1 MYYPAHRH
9 DNTNSRSHPMLNLFR
24 SATQNPAADIVA
36 RVNSGQVV
44 LVDIRDPSEIRATGK
59 AQGALAIPLSVL
71 RMKADPQSPDH
82 DSRLSPDAA
91 IALYCAS
98 GARSSMARGMLQ
110 QLGFRDVTNIGGL
123 SDWQRAG
130 GAITR

>member
-1 MYYPAHRH
+1 MLAYKTKSP
-9 DNTNSRSHPMLNLFR
+9 NLRSLPMLSLFR
-24 SATQNPAADIVA
+24 SAAQNPVTDIVA

-44 LVDIRDPSEIRATGK
+44 LVDIRDPSEVRTTGK
-59 AQGALAIPLSVL
+59 AQGAISIPLSVL
-71 RMKADPQSPDH
+71 RMKADPKSPDH
-82 DSRLSPDAA
+82 DPRLSPDAA

-98 GARSSMARGMLQ
+98 GARSSMARGMLE
-110 QLGFRDVTNIGGL
+110 QLGFRNVTNLGGL

>member
-1 MYYPAHRH
+1 MLAYKTKSP
-9 DNTNSRSHPMLNLFR
+9 NLRSLPMLSLFR
-24 SATQNPAADIVA
+24 SAAQNPVTDIVA

-44 LVDIRDPSEIRATGK
+44 LVDIRDPSEVRTTGK
-59 AQGALAIPLSVL
+59 AQGAISIPLSVL
-71 RMKADPQSPDH
+71 RMKADPKSPDH

-98 GARSSMARGMLQ
+98 GARSSMARGMLE
-110 QLGFRDVTNIGGL
+110 QLGFRNVTNLGGL

>member
-1 MYYPAHRH
+1 
-9 DNTNSRSHPMLNLFR
+9 MLNLFR

-36 RVNSGQVV
+36 KVNSGQTI

-59 AQGALAIPLSVL
+59 ASGALAIPLSVL
-71 RMKADPQSPDH
+71 RMKADPKSPDH
-82 DSRLSPDAA
+82 DSRLSPDAD

-98 GARSSMARGMLQ
+98 GARASMARGMMQ
-110 QLGFRDVTNIGGL
+110 QLGFRNVTNLGGL

-130 GAITR
+130 GAISR